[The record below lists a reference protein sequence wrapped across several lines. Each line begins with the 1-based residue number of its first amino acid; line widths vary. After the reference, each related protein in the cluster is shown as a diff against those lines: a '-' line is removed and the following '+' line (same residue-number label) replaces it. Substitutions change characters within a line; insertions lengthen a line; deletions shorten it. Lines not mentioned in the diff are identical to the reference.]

1 MAIGHDPKETGRYPE
16 TETAWRHE
24 KETGRHSEK
33 EQAVPS
39 SCSVS
44 MTVTGTGP
52 LESKSSSHAWRE

>member
-1 MAIGHDPKETGRYPE
+1 MAIGHDPKETVRHPE
-16 TETAWRHE
+16 KETVQRHE

-33 EQAVPS
+33 EQTVPS

-52 LESKSSSHAWRE
+52 LESKSFSHAWKE